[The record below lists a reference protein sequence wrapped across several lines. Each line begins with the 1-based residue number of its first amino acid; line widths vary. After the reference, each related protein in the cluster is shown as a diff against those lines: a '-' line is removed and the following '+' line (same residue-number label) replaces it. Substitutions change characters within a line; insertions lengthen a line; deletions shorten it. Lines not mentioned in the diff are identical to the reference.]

1 MPHCFDLAIILP
13 PLFVTALF
21 EGQKMRHSYLD
32 YMQRILDAGDWH
44 LDGLITP
51 LSQAE
56 VRAIQAEV
64 RAIKKTL
71 RLPEIVNEANLTGGE
86 NIGSA
91 ANLDAGENV
100 GGSTAAPAAPEV
112 AGDDDDGDGDG
123 DPDPDRRPK
132 RRSTRSSSSTL
143 PPAQLSRPKAACA
156 LLGIGRTKLHHL
168 SERDPR
174 FPRKIVLGPR
184 CVGWRTDAL
193 LDYLRLCEQE
203 A

>member
-1 MPHCFDLAIILP
+1 MLP
-13 PLFVTALF
+13 PLFVTALLRKV
-21 EGQKMRHSYLD
+21 EMRHSYPD
-32 YMQRILDAGDWH
+32 YVRRVLDAGD
-44 LDGLITP
+44 LNRLITT

-56 VRAIQAEV
+56 VRAI
-64 RAIKKTL
+64 KKMI

-86 NIGSA
+86 NVGGGTM
-91 ANLDAGENV
+91 NLDAGENI

-203 A
+203 G

>member
-1 MPHCFDLAIILP
+1 
-13 PLFVTALF
+13 
-21 EGQKMRHSYLD
+21 MRHSYLD
-32 YMQRILDAGDWH
+32 YMRRVLESDGHVDRLDTR
-44 LDGLITP
+44 LNQ
-51 LSQAE
+51 SE
-56 VRAIQAEV
+56 VRRV
-64 RAIKKTL
+64 
-71 RLPEIVNEANLTGGE
+71 RLPLFPRGGMTEIVNEANLTGGE
-86 NIGSA
+86 NVGGGTM
-91 ANLDAGENV
+91 NLDAGENV
-100 GGSTAAPAAPEV
+100 GGSTAASAAPEV

-132 RRSTRSSSSTL
+132 RRSTRSTL

>member
-1 MPHCFDLAIILP
+1 MDPM
-13 PLFVTALF
+13 
-21 EGQKMRHSYLD
+21 KYLK
-32 YMQRILDAGDWH
+32 R
-44 LDGLITP
+44 
-51 LSQAE
+51 
-56 VRAIQAEV
+56 
-64 RAIKKTL
+64 TL
-71 RLPEIVNEANLTGGE
+71 RGRKPGYLAKHDLIALIGFRGSAHWAFKGE
-86 NIGSA
+86 NETIINECA
-91 ANLDAGENV
+91 TDCGENV

-112 AGDDDDGDGDG
+112 AGDDDDDGDGDG
-123 DPDPDRRPK
+123 DPDSDRRPK
-132 RRSTRSSSSTL
+132 RRTRSNSNL

-203 A
+203 G

>member
-1 MPHCFDLAIILP
+1 MKI
-13 PLFVTALF
+13 FVLDH
-21 EGQKMRHSYLD
+21 RSSYLSLVGRMIED
-32 YMQRILDAGDWH
+32 LDAGTKRAERQKAFRQS
-44 LDGLITP
+44 GLSI
-51 LSQAE
+51 
-56 VRAIQAEV
+56 I
-64 RAIKKTL
+64 
-71 RLPEIVNEANLTGGE
+71 NESNLTGGE
-86 NIGSA
+86 NVGS
-91 ANLDAGENV
+91 
-100 GGSTAAPAAPEV
+100 STAAPAAPEA

-132 RRSTRSSSSTL
+132 RRSTRSTAPL

-203 A
+203 G

>member
-1 MPHCFDLAIILP
+1 MLL
-13 PLFVTALF
+13 PLFVTAFLKDK
-21 EGQKMRHSYLD
+21 KMQLLPILLDDNPHSYLD
-32 YMQRILDAGDWH
+32 FAMSVIGDYNRGQK
-44 LDGLITP
+44 LFEKRKALRNAS
-51 LSQAE
+51 LS
-56 VRAIQAEV
+56 
-64 RAIKKTL
+64 
-71 RLPEIVNEANLTGGE
+71 IVNESNLTG
-86 NIGSA
+86 
-91 ANLDAGENV
+91 GENV

>member
-1 MPHCFDLAIILP
+1 
-13 PLFVTALF
+13 
-21 EGQKMRHSYLD
+21 MRHSYLD
-32 YMQRILDAGDWH
+32 YMQRILDAGDRH
-44 LDGLITP
+44 LDGLITQ
-51 LSQAE
+51 LS
-56 VRAIQAEV
+56 QAEV

>member
-1 MPHCFDLAIILP
+1 
-13 PLFVTALF
+13 
-21 EGQKMRHSYLD
+21 MRHSYLD
-32 YMQRILDAGDWH
+32 YMRRVLDAGDRH

-56 VRAIQAEV
+56 VRAI
-64 RAIKKTL
+64 RKMH
-71 RLPEIVNEANLTGGE
+71 RLPEMVNEANLTGGD
-86 NIGSA
+86 NVGGGTM
-91 ANLDAGENV
+91 NLDAGENI

-123 DPDPDRRPK
+123 DPDPDRRPQ
-132 RRSTRSSSSTL
+132 RRSTRSTAPL

-203 A
+203 G

>member
-1 MPHCFDLAIILP
+1 MLL
-13 PLFVTALF
+13 PLFVTAFLKDK
-21 EGQKMRHSYLD
+21 KMQLLPILDGNRHSYLD
-32 YMQRILDAGDWH
+32 YAMSVIGDYNRGQK
-44 LDGLITP
+44 LFEKRKALRNAS
-51 LSQAE
+51 LS
-56 VRAIQAEV
+56 I
-64 RAIKKTL
+64 I
-71 RLPEIVNEANLTGGE
+71 NESNLTG
-86 NIGSA
+86 
-91 ANLDAGENV
+91 GENV

-123 DPDPDRRPK
+123 DPDPDRQPRRRSTRITTQ
-132 RRSTRSSSSTL
+132 RRSTRSTAPL

-203 A
+203 G

>member
-1 MPHCFDLAIILP
+1 MDPM
-13 PLFVTALF
+13 
-21 EGQKMRHSYLD
+21 KYLK
-32 YMQRILDAGDWH
+32 R
-44 LDGLITP
+44 
-51 LSQAE
+51 
-56 VRAIQAEV
+56 
-64 RAIKKTL
+64 TL
-71 RLPEIVNEANLTGGE
+71 RGCKPGYLAKHDLIALIGFRGSAHWAFKGE
-86 NIGSA
+86 NETIINECA
-91 ANLDAGENV
+91 TDCGENV

>member
-1 MPHCFDLAIILP
+1 MLL
-13 PLFVTALF
+13 PLFVTAFLKDK
-21 EGQKMRHSYLD
+21 KMQLLPILVDDTPHSYLD
-32 YMQRILDAGDWH
+32 FAMSVIGDYNRGQK
-44 LDGLITP
+44 LFEKRKALRNAS
-51 LSQAE
+51 LS
-56 VRAIQAEV
+56 
-64 RAIKKTL
+64 
-71 RLPEIVNEANLTGGE
+71 IVNESNLTG
-86 NIGSA
+86 
-91 ANLDAGENV
+91 GENV